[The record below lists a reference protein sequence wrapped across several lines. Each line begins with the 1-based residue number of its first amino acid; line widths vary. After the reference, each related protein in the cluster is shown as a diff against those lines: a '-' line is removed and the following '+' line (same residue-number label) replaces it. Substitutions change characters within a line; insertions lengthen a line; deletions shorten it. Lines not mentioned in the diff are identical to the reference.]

1 MKRATFWWL
10 PVLLLGAGGC
20 GPSDGSLA
28 SRVDS
33 TLAAD
38 DSVGMVRLTVDS
50 RDRVVTLTGR
60 VPNQELRRRAVQLA
74 RQTTGVVDVID
85 RTVVQA
91 PSSSPAGGPTPT
103 RRRTM
108 GHGERH

>member
-1 MKRATFWWL
+1 MKRAMFSYL

-20 GPSDGSLA
+20 APSDASLA
-28 SRVDS
+28 ARVDS

-38 DSVGMVRLTVDS
+38 DSVGTIRLAVDS

-60 VPNQELRRRAVQLA
+60 LPSQELRRRAVLLA
-74 RQTTGVVDVID
+74 RQTSGVVDVLD
-85 RTVVQA
+85 RTVVQE
-91 PSSSPAGGPTPT
+91 PSSSAIGGSAPT

>member
-1 MKRATFWWL
+1 MKRAMFSWL

-20 GPSDGSLA
+20 APSDGSLA
-28 SRVDS
+28 ARVDS

-38 DSVGMVRLTVDS
+38 DSVGTIRLTVDS
-50 RDRVVTLTGR
+50 RDRVITLTGR
-60 VPNQELRRRAVQLA
+60 VPNQDLRRRAVELA

-91 PSSSPAGGPTPT
+91 PSSSPVGGSAPT
-103 RRRTM
+103 RRRAM